1 MSRINLWLE
10 SRCPN
15 LSSDEYQ
22 ITSPEA
28 TNYNCFAWAAEED
41 DFWWTPTGDPEDSV
55 WPDGVPRELTLEA
68 FIQAY
73 GTIGYFPCDNS
84 EVEPGFQKIAIYAK
98 EDSVNDAGQ
107 PTHAA
112 RQLPNGR
119 WTSKIG
125 YFEDI
130 EHELNALRGYYYG
143 EVVQILKRA
152 IA

>member
-1 MSRINLWLE
+1 MSQINLWLA
-10 SRCPN
+10 SHCPN
-15 LSSDEYQ
+15 LSSDAYQ
-22 ITSPEA
+22 ITSPK
-28 TNYNCFAWAAEED
+28 TRIYNCFAWAVERD
-41 DFWWTPTGDPEDSV
+41 DCLFEPTGDPDDSF

-73 GTIGYFPCDNS
+73 ETIGYFPCDNS
-84 EVEPGFQKIAIYAK
+84 EVEPGFQKIAIYAR
-98 EDSVNDAGQ
+98 EDSINDAGQ

-112 RQLPNGR
+112 RQLPNGK

-125 YFEDI
+125 EFEDI
-130 EHELNALRGYYYG
+130 EHELEGLRGYYYG